1 MKKIKIISAIL
12 AVAITF
18 VGFGFGVDQAQASAA
33 DPKKTFIIGAIYD
46 MPFGLSP
53 DIAISDPIGRDKAI
67 GETAKALAS
76 GRNIVIAGGQA
87 GAVSNEMFESIV
99 QEAEKITPN
108 HVGSIIRIGGQD
120 MEGTQR
126 SMMYFLSS
134 ARYF

>member
-1 MKKIKIISAIL
+1 MKKIITLVL
-12 AVAITF
+12 AVVFTIGGL
-18 VGFGFGVDQAQASAA
+18 GFGSDQAQAAMGGTQ
-33 DPKKTFIIGAIYD
+33 PFIIGAICD
-46 MPFGLSP
+46 MPFGSGP
-53 DIAISDPIGRDKAI
+53 DIAISDPIEREKAI

-76 GRNIVIAGGQA
+76 GRDIIIAGGPA

-126 SMMYFLSS
+126 SMMYYLSS
-134 ARYF
+134 AHYF